1 MRTFIRMAG
10 DFAAMS
16 DEPLGERPTD
26 SSADSR
32 RGASDADRTPNTL
45 LNALIGGIAGV
56 LLAFIPFSTVLGGG
70 IAGYL
75 EGGDSR
81 SGAKVGALA
90 GLFVFVPF
98 VVIIA
103 ISLFFVPIV
112 PPGGGA
118 QLAVWVTVLM
128 IALVAALYTVGLSLV
143 GGILGV
149 YLKENR

>member
-1 MRTFIRMAG
+1 
-10 DFAAMS
+10 MS
-16 DEPLGERPTD
+16 DEPRGERPTH

-32 RGASDADRTPNTL
+32 RGASDAERTPNTL

-70 IAGYL
+70 VAGYL

-90 GLFVFVPF
+90 GLFVFIPF

-103 ISLFFVPIV
+103 ISLFFVPV
-112 PPGGGA
+112 APGPGGGA
-118 QLAVWVTVLM
+118 QLAVWVTVLL

-143 GGILGV
+143 GGVLGV